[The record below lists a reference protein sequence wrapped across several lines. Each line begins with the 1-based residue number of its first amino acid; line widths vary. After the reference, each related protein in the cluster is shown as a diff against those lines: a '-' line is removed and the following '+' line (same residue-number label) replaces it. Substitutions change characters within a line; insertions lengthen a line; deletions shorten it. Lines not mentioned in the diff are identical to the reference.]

1 MAIIP
6 NDEQF
11 VGVSSSVDMTERKSS
26 RLNNNTQVY
35 TLQDFKDSVGSD
47 GSLQIEGGVA
57 LDGTLR
63 KVADQGGNLSPLQL
77 STGGTNASGSGTN
90 STQLG
95 VDASATGVDAIAIGR
110 DSNAGQNDAIA
121 IGR

>member
-1 MAIIP
+1 MGIIP

-35 TLQDFKDSVGSD
+35 TLQDFKDSVSSD

-63 KVADQGGNLSPLQL
+63 KVSDQGGNLSPLQL
-77 STGGTNASGSGTN
+77 STDEVNALGSGTN

-95 VDASATGVDAIAIGR
+95 VGADASG
-110 DSNAGQNDAIA
+110 SNAVSIGVNSDANN
-121 IGR
+121 

>member
-11 VGVSSSVDMTERKSS
+11 VGVNSDVDMTERKSS

-63 KVADQGGNLSPLQL
+63 KVADQGGNLSPLYL
-77 STGGTNASGSGTN
+77 STSGVNALGSGTN

-95 VDASATGVDAIAIGR
+95 VGASASRTN
-110 DSNAGQNDAIA
+110 S
-121 IGR
+121 